1 MAFHDVARPAGPAAT
16 TRTGK
21 GVTMRSYPS
30 NPTDLPSP
38 QGMSSERRAVARRV
52 PGVPGIAGQ
61 HGA

>member
-1 MAFHDVARPAGPAAT
+1 
-16 TRTGK
+16 
-21 GVTMRSYPS
+21 MRSYPS
-30 NPTDLPSP
+30 NPTDLPSR